1 MSRARSSTR
10 ALAAVALLTLT
21 LLPGAVVAA
30 PTPSPSSTTS
40 SPSSS
45 TGATPT
51 ADPTDSSAGEA
62 TPLTVELAS
71 LSPSVLPR
79 RGAVRMQ
86 GTVTNSSE
94 EEWSDVNVAPFSST
108 TPMTTRDEVALAAQ
122 TDEAATVGERLDD
135 AGTFVSLGDLAPG
148 ERLSFSLRVPV
159 SELPIS
165 GDPGV
170 YWIGVHALGTS
181 SAGRDSVADGRARTF
196 VPLVSRARARATRV
210 PVSVVLPLREPARRA
225 ADASLAAPQRW
236 VRLTGDTGRLARL
249 ADFADSAGDDPLT
262 WVADPAVLDAVGD
275 LAQGNPSLSLGG
287 RRRVADPDD
296 GDGSDGG
303 SDGGSGGGSAS
314 GSPSPSASPTPRGDG
329 DAGAGIPS
337 EADSQAAR
345 ALLTQLVDSLREH
358 DLLTLGYADPDAAG
372 LARRSVGLL
381 ERSWRLA
388 ARRMGARDLE
398 GPLVVAPPSGFFDSD
413 LLGRL
418 PSDAELLLGDN
429 AELDAPV
436 ASRTVE
442 GQRLT
447 LTDARASSG
456 GPAPTSPTDP
466 LALRQRLLSETALE
480 AGSGADPRPVVLAL
494 PERWDPGARWR
505 EADFFGGLDVPW
517 LRLAPLP
524 RGETT
529 YDAALPY
536 PRSEE
541 DDEIRATSI
550 DVARGLVGA
559 ALVLDGM
566 LANDNDV
573 LDRLLGASLQSVSYA
588 ARSAR
593 GATAAQ
599 AIAMRD
605 AAQREIDRV
614 AVTGTDFVTLSS
626 GAGEVTVTLVNG
638 LEQPVTVGLR
648 AATDGEVSVET
659 PDPVDLGPGQRY
671 TMRLPVRSPEG
682 VHSVTLQPVTLSGAD
697 AGQAFTFALRTSQ
710 VGIFIWVV
718 IAAGGLLLAVM
729 IARRIVLRVREHRWR
744 RAAG

>member
-10 ALAAVALLTLT
+10 ALAAVALLALT

-30 PTPSPSSTTS
+30 PSPSPGSATGSPSSTA
-40 SPSSS
+40 SS
-45 TGATPT
+45 TAGSAAS
-51 ADPTDSSAGEA
+51 ADAGSEA

-94 EEWSDVNVAPFSST
+94 EEWSDVNVAPFAST

-148 ERLSFSLRVPV
+148 EQLSFSLRVPV

-262 WVADPAVLDAVGD
+262 WVVDPAVLDAVGD

-287 RRRVADPDD
+287 RRRVAEPDD

-303 SDGGSGGGSAS
+303 SGGSPSSSA
-314 GSPSPSASPTPRGDG
+314 SPSASPTPSGDG

-358 DLLTLGYADPDAAG
+358 DLLTLGYADPDVAG

-388 ARRMGARDLE
+388 ARRMGARELE

-413 LLGRL
+413 LLGEL
-418 PSDAELLLGDN
+418 PSDTELLLGDN
-429 AELDAPV
+429 AELGTPV

-466 LALRQRLLSETALE
+466 LALRQRLLSEAALE
-480 AGSGADPRPVVLAL
+480 AESDGDPRPVVLAL

-550 DVARGLVGA
+550 GVARGLVGA
-559 ALVLDGM
+559 ALVLDRM

-648 AATDGEVSVET
+648 AATDGEVTVET

-671 TMRLPVRSPEG
+671 TMRLPVSSPEG

-710 VGIFIWVV
+710 VGIVIWVV

-729 IARRIVLRVREHRWR
+729 IVRRIVLRVREHRWR